1 MPTVVITPWP
11 VFRVGPCFVL
21 PLHPSHWGMTDSHRH
36 LCHQLITV
44 VMYEPKQG
52 TLLWGREHSKHGS
65 ERIAQAV
72 EAEVRSA
79 SSNVADEISTSILKP
94 VL

>member
-1 MPTVVITPWP
+1 MPTVVITPRP
-11 VFRVGPCFVL
+11 VFRVALCFVL
-21 PLHPSHWGMTDSHRH
+21 PIHPARRGMTDSHWH
-36 LCHQLITV
+36 LCHQVITV
-44 VMYEPKQG
+44 VMHEPKQG
-52 TLLWGREHSKHGS
+52 TLLWGREQSKHGS

>member
-1 MPTVVITPWP
+1 MPTVVIFSRP

-21 PLHPSHWGMTDSHRH
+21 PLHPAHRGMRDSHWH
-36 LCHQLITV
+36 LCHQVITV
-44 VMYEPKQG
+44 VMHEPKQG
-52 TLLWGREHSKHGS
+52 TLLWGREQSKHGS

-72 EAEVRSA
+72 EGEVRSA
-79 SSNVADEISTSILKP
+79 STNAADEISTSILKP

>member
-11 VFRVGPCFVL
+11 VLRVGSCFVL
-21 PLHPSHWGMTDSHRH
+21 PLHPSHWGMTDSHWH
-36 LCHQLITV
+36 LSHQVITV
-44 VMYEPKQG
+44 VMHEPKQG
-52 TLLWGREHSKHGS
+52 TLLWGREQSKHGS